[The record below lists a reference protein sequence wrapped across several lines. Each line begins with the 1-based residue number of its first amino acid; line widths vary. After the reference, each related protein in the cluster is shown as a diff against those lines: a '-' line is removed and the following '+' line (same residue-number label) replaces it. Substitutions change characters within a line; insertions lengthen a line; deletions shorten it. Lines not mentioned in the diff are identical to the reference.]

1 MNMKTKF
8 GAIIIAILLGLTPL
22 SAKNDTNG
30 DKDIITEKEIH
41 NVDSIDDGIM
51 KILQTVNAYG
61 VAEYQAQV
69 EEGVEKPYFWLLKPL
84 DMSADNPVDMFAP
97 DFTKGIKMGACYEKH
112 FHIHM
117 QDGKSVEDS
126 QLLAKQDVPDC
137 MRDGEDGLGEFAS
150 QVRQMVLCHPK
161 HGQLLLATN
170 ETLHFAAAMPCHLS
184 IYEKDGKVFVSWRNS
199 EKIAKADK
207 LDKEEQHI
215 AHEIQAAML
224 EMLGN
229 L

>member
-8 GAIIIAILLGLTPL
+8 GAIITAVLLSLTPL
-22 SAKNDTNG
+22 SADKNHNG

-112 FHIHM
+112 FHIRM
-117 QDGKSVEDS
+117 QNGESIEDS
-126 QLLAKQDVPDC
+126 QLLAKQDVPGC
-137 MRDGEDGLGEFAS
+137 MRDGADELGEFAS
-150 QVRQMVLCHPK
+150 KVRQMVLCHPK

-170 ETLHFAAAMPCHLS
+170 ETLHFAAAMPCHIS

-199 EKIAKADK
+199 HEMAKKDK
-207 LDKEEQHI
+207 LNKEEKHI
-215 AHEIQAAML
+215 TEEIQEAML
-224 EMLGN
+224 EMLGD